1 MKKPNVLKSQIGLN
15 TCLIFTSQSVLTSE
29 DIVIRKDDPVEPTPT
44 QK

>member
-1 MKKPNVLKSQIGLN
+1 MKKLNLQKSQIELD
-15 TCLIFTSQSVLTSE
+15 TCLVFTSQSGLTSE